1 MTIKE
6 LHTVLNE
13 KLDRIENQV
22 KFTNGRVRRLEKW
35 RWGIGGAVA
44 VLAFIVTI
52 FGSQVVACFQ

>member
-22 KFTNGRVRRLEKW
+22 KFTNGRVRKLEKW